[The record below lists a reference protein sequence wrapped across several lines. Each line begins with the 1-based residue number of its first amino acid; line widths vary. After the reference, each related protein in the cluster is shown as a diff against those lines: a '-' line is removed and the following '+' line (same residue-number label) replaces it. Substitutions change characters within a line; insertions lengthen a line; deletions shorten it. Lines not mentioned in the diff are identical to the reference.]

1 MKVRLLLIPFM
12 ILALV
17 GCKGFFTST
26 ATTAQ
31 QISQAAQ
38 DVALLTGGIKAAL
51 PMIAQ
56 ATKLDAA
63 TTAKVQA
70 GLTDLQN
77 LSNQLAAA
85 STAAAAQGIVQQ
97 VETDVNSIVSSLAL
111 VQNLP
116 PNVQQILQA
125 AAVMLPTVEALLNM
139 TVLPAP
145 TVTPPTA
152 VAAAAPMTHDQAV
165 QVLINANVSH

>member
-1 MKVRLLLIPFM
+1 MKFRLLIIPFM
-12 ILALV
+12 ALSLV
-17 GCKGFFTST
+17 GCKGWFSST

-38 DVALLTGGIKAAL
+38 DVALLTGGLKAAL
-51 PMIAQ
+51 PLVAQ

-85 STAAAAQGIVQQ
+85 STAAAAQGIVQL
-97 VETDVNSIVSSLAL
+97 VEADVNSVISSLASA
-111 VQNLP
+111 QNLP

-152 VAAAAPMTHDQAV
+152 VAAAAPMTQQQAV
-165 QVLINANVSH
+165 QVLINATVTH